1 MAPRWD
7 CSVPGQLSTPP
18 REVGCPLIF
27 EVLSFKHECIFPYS
41 EPCPFWRNRA
51 LQQQRQTWPGL
62 PPDEPRLSRVPASR
76 EDLEQFLSRP
86 FLVMCF
92 SNSICSARPPA
103 PAFSRMCAVC
113 VWGGSPFGVQ
123 HPHGWKKQH
132 PPSGGPHVPAH
143 PVLRQLPVQGS
154 CFLSARQEDTVTLR
168 GAGEENASLQT
179 SPYWTWQDSHFAGDD
194 GRMGSWQPF
203 RQAPPYLR
211 ENAPPMP
218 PVQTASVSGTR
229 THCTGAVLNGLIAI
243 L

>member
-1 MAPRWD
+1 MAPRWA

-76 EDLEQFLSRP
+76 KDLEQFLSRP

-92 SNSICSARPPA
+92 SNSICSAHPPA

-113 VWGGSPFGVQ
+113 RVRVGRVPIWCPAPPRLEKAASPFWGA
-123 HPHGWKKQH
+123 PRPC
-132 PPSGGPHVPAH
+132 PPCSEAAASSG
-143 PVLRQLPVQGS
+143 LTLPLHTPGGHCDTQGS
-154 CFLSARQEDTVTLR
+154 WRGKCFSANKPILDMARQSFCR
-168 GAGEENASLQT
+168 G
-179 SPYWTWQDSHFAGDD
+179 
-194 GRMGSWQPF
+194 
-203 RQAPPYLR
+203 
-211 ENAPPMP
+211 
-218 PVQTASVSGTR
+218 
-229 THCTGAVLNGLIAI
+229 
-243 L
+243 

>member
-7 CSVPGQLSTPP
+7 CSVPGQLSTPS

-41 EPCPFWRNRA
+41 EPCPFWRSRA

-86 FLVMCF
+86 FLVMSF

-103 PAFSRMCAVC
+103 PTFSRMCAVC

-132 PPSGGPHVPAH
+132 PPSGGPHAPCPPCSEAAASSGLTL
-143 PVLRQLPVQGS
+143 PLRTPGGHHDTQGS
-154 CFLSARQEDTVTLR
+154 WRGKCFSANKPILDMARQSFCR
-168 GAGEENASLQT
+168 G
-179 SPYWTWQDSHFAGDD
+179 
-194 GRMGSWQPF
+194 
-203 RQAPPYLR
+203 
-211 ENAPPMP
+211 
-218 PVQTASVSGTR
+218 
-229 THCTGAVLNGLIAI
+229 
-243 L
+243 